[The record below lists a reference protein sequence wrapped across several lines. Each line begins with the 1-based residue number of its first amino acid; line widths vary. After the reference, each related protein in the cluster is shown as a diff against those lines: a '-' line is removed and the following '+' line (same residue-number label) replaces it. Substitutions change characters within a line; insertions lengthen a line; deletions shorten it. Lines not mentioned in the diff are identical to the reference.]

1 MTTITYTGHA
11 IGVVEH
17 WEKPSEHS
25 APEVVT
31 DHELPIYLERG
42 WFKVGTASITVEYK
56 RAEEIDG
63 QKLDAL
69 KQQLQAVRADNQ
81 QRENAILNAISK
93 LTAIGY
99 EVSA

>member
-1 MTTITYTGHA
+1 MTTITYTGNA
-11 IGVVEH
+11 LGSVKH

-25 APEVVT
+25 APVVVP
-31 DHELPIYLERG
+31 DDELSIYLERG
-42 WFKVGTASITVEYK
+42 WIKVGTASITVEYK
-56 RAEEIDG
+56 RAEELDG

-69 KQQLQAVRADNQ
+69 KQQLQTVRAENW

-99 EVSA
+99 TEAV